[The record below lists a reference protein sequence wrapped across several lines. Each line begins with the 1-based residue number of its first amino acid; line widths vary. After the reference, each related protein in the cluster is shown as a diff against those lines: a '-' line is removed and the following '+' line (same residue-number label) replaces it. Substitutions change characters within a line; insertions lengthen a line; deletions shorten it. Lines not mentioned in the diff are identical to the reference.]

1 MCIWACLFIC
11 KVSHT
16 IHIRNK
22 DDDDVDNFQPNGRLV
37 NDPQGPIQTPT
48 KNIKIEWDKCDM
60 FYISSSDN
68 TDKWVVECRLPPK
81 ILQFVINAQI

>member
-1 MCIWACLFIC
+1 MWIIFSLMVDWLMIL
-11 KVSHT
+11 
-16 IHIRNK
+16 K
-22 DDDDVDNFQPNGRLV
+22 DPFRQ
-37 NDPQGPIQTPT
+37 QQKTS